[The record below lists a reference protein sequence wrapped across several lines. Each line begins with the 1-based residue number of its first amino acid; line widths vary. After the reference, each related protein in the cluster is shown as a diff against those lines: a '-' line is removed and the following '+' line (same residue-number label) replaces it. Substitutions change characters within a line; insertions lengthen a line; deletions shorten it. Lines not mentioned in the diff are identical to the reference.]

1 MRTNNVSLLVVC
13 CAAGLAGADVGVVS
27 LGTGAPPALVPAGQ
41 GVDWPIHYAPLDP
54 RPTFADETRVDID
67 AATGCFITFSSPM
80 SHRRIGAGWA
90 TWSHG
95 YTGDVYY
102 SNGLTSITME
112 LHSPEKIDYF
122 GFYGEPNPFGVFA
135 MTATGSDGSSTAMST
150 QFPDG
155 SSGATGWGFYTS
167 APGTGLV
174 SVTVSSDV
182 DFALGEFGMHKV
194 PGPGVL
200 AMLGAA
206 GLMAS
211 RRRR

>member
-1 MRTNNVSLLVVC
+1 MKTNVMSLVAIA
-13 CAAGLAGADVGVVS
+13 CAAGLANADVGVVD
-27 LGTGAPPALVPAGQ
+27 LGTGTPPALVPAGQ
-41 GVDWPIHYAPLDP
+41 AAGWPIHYAPPDP
-54 RPTFADETRVDID
+54 RPVFGDETRVDID

-80 SHRRIGAGWA
+80 SHRQIGSGWA

-102 SNGLTSITME
+102 SNGLTAITME
-112 LHSPEKIDYF
+112 LHSPELIDYF

-135 MTATGSDGSSTAMST
+135 MTATGSDGSGTATST

-155 SSGATGWGFYTS
+155 SSGATGWGFFTS
-167 APGTGLV
+167 VPGTGLV
-174 SVTVSSDV
+174 SVMVSSDV

-194 PGPGVL
+194 PGPGALVMGAL
-200 AMLGAA
+200 AGAA
-206 GLMAS
+206 AC